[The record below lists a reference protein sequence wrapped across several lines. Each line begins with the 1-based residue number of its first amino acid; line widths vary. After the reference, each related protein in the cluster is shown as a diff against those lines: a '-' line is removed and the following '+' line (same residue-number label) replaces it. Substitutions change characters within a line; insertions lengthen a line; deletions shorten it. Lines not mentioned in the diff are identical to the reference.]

1 MKLYTLLLMAAAGCA
16 LSACEQT
23 KQAIGI
29 GKNPPDEFQV
39 VAQAPLSMP
48 PDFNLPTPTPGAPRP
63 QQGTAETEAQNA
75 LLANTSGAAGGAL
88 AGTTPDA
95 TQSSGEQALL
105 QTAGA
110 STPDPKIRT
119 VVDQEA
125 AADAAASQDLMDRL
139 AFWRTP
145 EPSGTIVD
153 PQAEQQRL
161 QQNAALGQP
170 VTTGATPTIKRKKKA
185 LLEGIF

>member
-1 MKLYTLLLMAAAGCA
+1 MKLRILLVLAAAGCA
-16 LSACEQT
+16 LSACESA
-23 KQAIGI
+23 KQAIGL

-39 VAQAPLSMP
+39 VSQAPLSMP
-48 PDFNLPTPTPGAPRP
+48 PDFNLPTPTPGAVRP
-63 QQGTAETEAQNA
+63 QEGSPELNAQNA
-75 LLANTSGAAGGAL
+75 LLANTASG
-88 AGTTPDA
+88 GTAPPTTDT

-110 STPDPKIRT
+110 STTPDPNIRT

-125 AADAAASQDLMDRL
+125 SADAAASQGLLDRL
-139 AFWRTP
+139 AFWRAA
-145 EPSGTIVD
+145 EPAGTIVD

-170 VTTGATPTIKRKKKA
+170 VTAGATPTIKRKKKA

>member
-1 MKLYTLLLMAAAGCA
+1 MKLNTLLMLAAASMA
-16 LSACEQT
+16 LTACEET
-23 KQAIGI
+23 KQAIGL
-29 GKNPPDEFQV
+29 GKHPPDEFQV

-48 PDFNLPTPTPGAPRP
+48 PDYDLPKPTPGAPRP
-63 QQGTAETEAQNA
+63 QQGTAENLAENA
-75 LLANTSGAAGGAL
+75 LLANTAAGST
-88 AGTTPDA
+88 GTVAADPA
-95 TQSSGEQALL
+95 TQSSGEEALL

-110 STPDPKIRT
+110 SSPDPNIRK

-125 AADAAASQDLMDRL
+125 AADVAASQSLMDKL

-145 EPSGTIVD
+145 EPAGTVVD

>member
-1 MKLYTLLLMAAAGCA
+1 MKLRTLVLLAMAGCA
-16 LSACEQT
+16 LSACEQA
-23 KQAIGI
+23 KQAIGL

-48 PDFNLPTPTPGAPRP
+48 QDFNLPTPTPGAPRP
-63 QQGTAETEAQNA
+63 QEGSPELNAQNA
-75 LLANTSGAAGGAL
+75 LLANTASGGTAPAA
-88 AGTTPDA
+88 TDT

-110 STPDPKIRT
+110 TTTPDPNIRN

-125 AADAAASQDLMDRL
+125 AADAASSQSLMDRL

-145 EPSGTIVD
+145 EPAGTIVD

-170 VTTGATPTIKRKKKA
+170 VTAGATPTIKRKKKA

>member
-1 MKLYTLLLMAAAGCA
+1 MKLRTLLLLAAAACA
-16 LSACEQT
+16 LSACESA
-23 KQAIGI
+23 KQAIGL

-63 QQGTAETEAQNA
+63 QEGSPEINAQNA
-75 LLANTSGAAGGAL
+75 LLANTAAGGSAP
-88 AGTTPDA
+88 AADT

-110 STPDPKIRT
+110 STTPDPNIRN

-125 AADAAASQDLMDRL
+125 AAETAATTSLLDRL
-139 AFWRTP
+139 AFWREP
-145 EPSGTIVD
+145 EPAGTIVD

-170 VTTGATPTIKRKKKA
+170 VTAGATPTIKRKKKA

>member
-1 MKLYTLLLMAAAGCA
+1 MRLHTLLLVAAAACA
-16 LSACEQT
+16 LSACESA
-23 KQAIGI
+23 KQAIGL

-39 VAQAPLSMP
+39 VAQAPLTMP

-63 QQGTAETEAQNA
+63 QDGTPELNAQNA
-75 LLANTSGAAGGAL
+75 LLANTAT
-88 AGTTPDA
+88 AGTTAAATDT

-110 STPDPKIRT
+110 TTPDPHIRT
-119 VVDQEA
+119 LVNQEA
-125 AADAAASQDLMDRL
+125 ADETAASEGLLDRL
-139 AFWRTP
+139 AFWREP
-145 EPSGTIVD
+145 EPAGTIVD

-170 VTTGATPTIKRKKKA
+170 VTSGPTPTIKRKKKA

>member
-1 MKLYTLLLMAAAGCA
+1 
-16 LSACEQT
+16 
-23 KQAIGI
+23 
-29 GKNPPDEFQV
+29 
-39 VAQAPLSMP
+39 
-48 PDFNLPTPTPGAPRP
+48 APRP
-63 QQGTAETEAQNA
+63 QEGTASTMAQTA
-75 LLANTSGAAGGAL
+75 LLANSAAGAQP
-88 AGTTPDA
+88 AQPDA

-110 STPDPKIRT
+110 STPDPNIRT

-125 AADAAASQDLMDRL
+125 SAETDASTSLLDKLI
-139 AFWRTP
+139 FWRTP
-145 EPSGTIVD
+145 DPAGTIVD
-153 PQAEQQRL
+153 PTAEQQRL